1 MRTLI
6 SSTRTL
12 PSIGRLPRFGGAVI
26 LTAAT
31 LSLGLVGCEMEETSN
46 VDLRRSAAND
56 EMTTDRDPNP
66 SPADE
71 NGDDAG
77 SAPAQDGGS
86 SATADATAPGAPDPN
101 AYKEGDTLRTTADL
115 NLRSGAGTEH
125 GVLVTMPTG
134 AVVALVAA
142 APTNGFYNVK
152 YASLTGWASAK
163 YLVAAPGAVVDEHPV
178 QEIITPV
185 PVRPHVQAF
194 ANVACGT
201 VGCPDVVSSYHG
213 HQPSVDLALDVFQLR
228 ELGDKFADFALGDK
242 VHRLEYV
249 IWRQRINTRDGRGWR
264 MMEDRGSIT
273 QNHYDHVHVSFN
285 P

>member
-1 MRTLI
+1 MAL
-6 SSTRTL
+6 
-12 PSIGRLPRFGGAVI
+12 V
-26 LTAAT
+26 LTATAW
-31 LSLGLVGCEMEETSN
+31 SAALVGCAMEESSGI
-46 VDLRRSAAND
+46 DLRRSAAND
-56 EMTTDRDPNP
+56 EMTTDSDSNP
-66 SPADE
+66 GNADDESP
-71 NGDDAG
+71 DAG
-77 SAPAQDGGS
+77 SAPTQDGGTS
-86 SATADATAPGAPDPN
+86 TADATSPATPDPS
-101 AYKEGDTLRTTADL
+101 AFKEGDTLRTTEDL
-115 NLRSGAGTEH
+115 NLRSGAGTQH
-125 GVLVTMPTG
+125 DILLTMPAG

-142 APTNGFYNVK
+142 APSNGFYNVR

-163 YLVAAPGAVVDEHPV
+163 YLVAAPGAVVDEYPL
-178 QEIITPV
+178 QEVISPV

-228 ELGDKFADFALGDK
+228 ELGDKFADFALGDTA
-242 VHRLEYV
+242 HRLDYV